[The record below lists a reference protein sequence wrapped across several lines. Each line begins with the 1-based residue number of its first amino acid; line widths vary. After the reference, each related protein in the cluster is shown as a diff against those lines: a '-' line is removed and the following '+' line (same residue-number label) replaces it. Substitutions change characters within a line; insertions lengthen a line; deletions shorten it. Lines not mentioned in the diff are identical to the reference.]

1 MPRIKA
7 FVLLLSMFGL
17 ISAFVFPYFSENNS
31 AQKHPHLNKNSLST
45 NALTLNQLAINALST
60 HEIEKGELKLN
71 PEATSGIE
79 ETDEGRELLKYI
91 ASCAL
96 PLGKEISTTVSG
108 VTYTFKGNLGL
119 APEWLNAPLSEIGQ
133 RWVSACLLAH
143 VNAFG
148 VKVPISV
155 RGPHP
160 AINEISKE
168 EQEEFPVEEAAFYGN
183 LFQNMNDKY
192 VCAGSHEKTSSEYL
206 QLRVCSEVPGPN
218 NLTKCEFFSMGSC
231 GPADKKTS
239 NQTSIACNGKDNTNG
254 FFTSCHAG
262 DKTYEEVITIYL
274 KKEKEEKPN

>member
-1 MPRIKA
+1 MTRFKESTLI
-7 FVLLLSMFGL
+7 FGVFGL
-17 ISAFVFPYFSENNS
+17 ISVFAFPSFLQNRFFQKRPRLSE
-31 AQKHPHLNKNSLST
+31 NSLSA
-45 NALTLNQLAINALST
+45 NALALNHLSLNALSS

-96 PLGKEISTTVSG
+96 PYGKEISTTAAG

-119 APEWLNAPLSEIGQ
+119 APEWLNTPLSETGQ

-155 RGPHP
+155 RGAHP
-160 AINEISKE
+160 QINQISKE
-168 EQEEFPVEEAAFYGN
+168 EQTEFPVEEAAFYGN

-192 VCAGSHEKTSSEYL
+192 VCTGNHEKEQSEYL
-206 QLRVCSEVPGPN
+206 PLRVCSEVTGPEN
-218 NLTKCEFFSMGSC
+218 VTKCEFFSMGYC
-231 GPADKKTS
+231 GPADKINS
-239 NQTSIACNGKDNTNG
+239 NQTKAACDGKDTKNG
-254 FFTSCHAG
+254 FFTNCHAG
-262 DKTYEEVITIYL
+262 DKIYQEVITIYL
-274 KKEKEEKPN
+274 KKEKEKKLT